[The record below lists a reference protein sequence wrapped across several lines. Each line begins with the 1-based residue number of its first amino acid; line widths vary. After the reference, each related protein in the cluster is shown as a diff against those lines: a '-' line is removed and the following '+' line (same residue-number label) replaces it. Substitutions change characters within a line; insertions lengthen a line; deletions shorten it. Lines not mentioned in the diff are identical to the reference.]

1 MAEISD
7 ENEKTQKDEENME
20 NVGLGCALELFS
32 EVNEVLT
39 LIENLKNVYNAQL
52 SVVER
57 SYERYLYIL
66 DQYHEQPHL
75 LDKHIDLLLDKL
87 ICIVRNPDNPNELK
101 HEAFKYM
108 YVVIK
113 VRGYKIV
120 VRHLPHEVN
129 NTFLVTLKDVIFKC
143 VLLDYRF

>member
-1 MAEISD
+1 MSAMVGITEQVDKI
-7 ENEKTQKDEENME
+7 QKDHEGME

-32 EVNEVLT
+32 EVEEVLS
-39 LIENLKNVYNAQL
+39 IIDNLKNVYNAQL
-52 SVVER
+52 SIVER

-75 LDKHIDLLLDKL
+75 LDASIDRVLERL
-87 ICIVRNPDNPNELK
+87 INIVRNTDNPNELK

-120 VRHLPHEVN
+120 VRHLPHEVIYN
-129 NTFLVTLKDVIFKC
+129 IYLVFFV
-143 VLLDYRF
+143 Y